1 MNVSSFFSCPGPTPE
16 FFCPSITIILEN
28 KTKQWYAD
36 LAWSSWPQYS
46 ETYLRRKTLWTVYEQ
61 RKTAC
66 AQGRNHL
73 VLLFNQWQRS
83 TVDRDLEASC
93 IVRRV
98 VRVLTSPRMNVPHFA
113 MHRTLWFVPF
123 DMTCNINQY
132 RMYIIS
138 SKSKSSITTDS
149 RILEPNPWKHATK
162 RNEGY

>member
-1 MNVSSFFSCPGPTPE
+1 MR
-16 FFCPSITIILEN
+16 ILPDQAGHN
-28 KTKQWYAD
+28 ILKLIFGGK
-36 LAWSSWPQYS
+36 P
-46 ETYLRRKTLWTVYEQ
+46 YEQ
-61 RKTAC
+61 FMNKGKLHAHRVATC
-66 AQGRNHL
+66 RNHL
-73 VLLFNQWQRS
+73 VLFFNQWQRS
-83 TVDRDLEASC
+83 TVDRDLAASC

-149 RILEPNPWKHATK
+149 RILEPNP
-162 RNEGY
+162 